1 MRMTVLR
8 VPAPCPREPAAQL
21 GRSAWRLL
29 MKILLIV
36 IGSLAG
42 LYTAAAL
49 VQFIYALVSTNAG
62 TAYGTANIAASVVP
76 VCIGLLVCVA
86 CFAGAFKK
94 PKP

>member
-1 MRMTVLR
+1 
-8 VPAPCPREPAAQL
+8 
-21 GRSAWRLL
+21 
-29 MKILLIV
+29 MKIVLIV

-62 TAYGTANIAASVVP
+62 TANGTANIAASVVP
-76 VCIGLLVCVA
+76 VCIGLLVLVLVCVA
-86 CFAGAFKK
+86 CFAGAFRK